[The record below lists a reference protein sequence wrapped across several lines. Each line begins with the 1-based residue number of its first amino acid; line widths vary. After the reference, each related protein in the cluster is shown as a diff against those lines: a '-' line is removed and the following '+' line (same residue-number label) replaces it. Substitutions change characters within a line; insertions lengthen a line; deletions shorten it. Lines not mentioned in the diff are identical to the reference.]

1 MGKLINSDDLIMVIK
16 MFGGMGDVDPKEISH
31 VTETVKFLI
40 QATPEAK
47 VEAGPREKEEK
58 SVMWK
63 DVKTAGDVL
72 IFACGNCGERIIT
85 SKRIKAFSR
94 CPYCG
99 MRNKFPPS
107 ALADGGLIF

>member
-1 MGKLINSDDLIMVIK
+1 MGKLIDSDDLIMVIK
-16 MFGGMGDVDPKEISH
+16 MFGGMGDIETEQIAS
-31 VTETVKFLI
+31 VTEAVKLLI

-47 VEAGPREKEEK
+47 VEAGPKEQEEK

-85 SKRIKAFSR
+85 TKRIKAFSR

-107 ALADGGLIF
+107 VAADGGMIF

>member
-1 MGKLINSDDLIMVIK
+1 MGKLINSDDLIMVVK
-16 MFGGMGDVDPKEISH
+16 MLGGMGDLNAEQISP
-31 VTETVKFLI
+31 VTEAVQLLI

-47 VEAGPREKEEK
+47 VETEAEKQEEK

-63 DVKTAGDVL
+63 DVKMAGDVL
-72 IFACGNCGERIIT
+72 IFACGDCGERIIT

-99 MRNKFPPS
+99 MRNKFLPS
-107 ALADGGLIF
+107 VAADSGLIF

>member
-16 MFGGMGDVDPKEISH
+16 MFGGMGDIDTEQLLH
-31 VTETVKFLI
+31 VTEAVKLLI

-47 VEAGPREKEEK
+47 IEVGSTEQEEK

-72 IFACGNCGERIIT
+72 IFACGSCGERIIT

-99 MRNKFPPS
+99 RRNKFPPS
-107 ALADGGLIF
+107 VVVDGGLIF

>member
-16 MFGGMGDVDPKEISH
+16 MFGGMGDIDTEQISS
-31 VTETVKFLI
+31 VTEAVKLLI

-47 VEAGPREKEEK
+47 IEAGPKEQEEK

-85 SKRIKAFSR
+85 TKRIKAFSR

-107 ALADGGLIF
+107 VVINGGLIF

>member
-16 MFGGMGDVDPKEISH
+16 MFGGIGDIDTEQISS
-31 VTETVKFLI
+31 VTEAVKLLI
-40 QATPEAK
+40 EATPEAK
-47 VEAGPREKEEK
+47 VEAEKQEEK

-85 SKRIKAFSR
+85 TKRIKAFSR

-107 ALADGGLIF
+107 VAADKELIF

>member
-16 MFGGMGDVDPKEISH
+16 MFGGMGDIDTEQISS
-31 VTETVKFLI
+31 VTEAVKLLI

-47 VEAGPREKEEK
+47 IEAGSKEQEEK

-85 SKRIKAFSR
+85 SKRLKVFSKY
-94 CPYCG
+94 PYCG

-107 ALADGGLIF
+107 VAADCGMIF

>member
-1 MGKLINSDDLIMVIK
+1 MGKLINSDDLIMVVK
-16 MFGGMGDVDPKEISH
+16 MFGGMGDIDTEKISH
-31 VTETVKFLI
+31 VTEAIKLLI

-47 VEAGPREKEEK
+47 VETEAEKQEEM
-58 SVMWK
+58 SVMWT

-85 SKRIKAFSR
+85 TKRIKAFSR

-107 ALADGGLIF
+107 VAADNEMIF

>member
-1 MGKLINSDDLIMVIK
+1 MGKLIDSDDLIMVIK
-16 MFGGMGDVDPKEISH
+16 MFGGMGDIETEQISS
-31 VTETVKFLI
+31 VTEAIKLLI

-47 VEAGPREKEEK
+47 VEAGPKEQEEK

-63 DVKTAGDVL
+63 DVKKAGDVL

-85 SKRIKAFSR
+85 TKRIKAFSR

-107 ALADGGLIF
+107 AAADNELIF

>member
-1 MGKLINSDDLIMVIK
+1 
-16 MFGGMGDVDPKEISH
+16 MFGGMGDVDTKEISS
-31 VTETVKFLI
+31 VVESVKLLI

-47 VEAGPREKEEK
+47 VETEKQEEQ

-72 IFACGNCGERIIT
+72 IFTCGNCGERIIT
-85 SKRIKAFSR
+85 TKRIKAFLR

-99 MRNKFPPS
+99 ARNKFPPS
-107 ALADGGLIF
+107 AAADNELIF

>member
-1 MGKLINSDDLIMVIK
+1 MGKLINSDDLITVVK
-16 MFGGMGDVDPKEISH
+16 MFGGMSDIDTEQISS
-31 VTETVKFLI
+31 VTEAIKFMI
-40 QATPEAK
+40 QVTPEAK
-47 VEAGPREKEEK
+47 IEAGSKEQEEK

-72 IFACGNCGERIIT
+72 IFACGDCGERIIT

-107 ALADGGLIF
+107 VAADGGLIF